1 MHIATY
7 LMDRHGLSTDSIGLD
22 VCQMQVEKPLV
33 SDLKLGSQLFRVSAE
48 IEWSRNKVTI
58 ETFSVNNQGKKTLS
72 HATCAVEFVPAQKYL
87 TEWRRNTYL
96 IRSRIEALRQSV
108 DHGDAHRLKRSIIYK
123 LFANIVEYSPEY
135 QGMEEVTLDSSQLE
149 AVSTVRFQSDSQ
161 GFFFNPQWID
171 SIGHIAGFVMNGGDS
186 PHPKAEVF
194 INHGWDSLK
203 CATKFERGKT
213 YQSYNRMQHVDGTL
227 YAGDT
232 YIFDGDE
239 IVAMVQGIKVCGPIM
254 EIRRP
259 ILIIEVHGGTAP
271 SSRWFAA
278 KCQARST
285 YTNFPVPSA
294 HPNEATETSSQYATY

>member
-1 MHIATY
+1 
-7 LMDRHGLSTDSIGLD
+7 
-22 VCQMQVEKPLV
+22 MQVDKPLV
-33 SDLKLGSQLFRVSAE
+33 SDPRLESQLFRVSAE
-48 IEWSRNKVTI
+48 MEWSRNKAKVEI
-58 ETFSVNNQGKKTLS
+58 FSVNDQGKKTLS

-87 TEWRRNTYL
+87 NEWKRYTYL

-135 QGMEEVTLDSSQLE
+135 QGMEEVTLDSKQLE

-194 INHGWDSLK
+194 INHGWDNLK
-203 CATKFERGKT
+203 CAAKFERGKT
-213 YQSYNRMQHVDGTL
+213 YQSYNHMQQVDGTL

-239 IVAMVQGIKVCGPIM
+239 IVAMVQGIKVCSLLQNIS
-254 EIRRP
+254 RC
-259 ILIIEVHGGTAP
+259 ILIIK
-271 SSRWFAA
+271 SSWGYRAEF
-278 KCQARST
+278 
-285 YTNFPVPSA
+285 
-294 HPNEATETSSQYATY
+294 